1 MGSDGLTHKVGWIG
15 TGRMGAALAH
25 RLLDAGVD
33 LAVFN
38 RTRSKTDPLAARG
51 ATVADT
57 PADLADRDIV
67 FMMVGGP
74 ADVLEVTLGEHGVL
88 SNPDVRPKILI
99 DSTTIDPTTSDTLRK
114 QASELGTEILAVPVS
129 GNPKVVK
136 SGRLTAAA
144 SGPRAAYDEALP
156 YLELFGRKVTYVGTT
171 DEARLVKIGHNLFLG
186 VVTQSL
192 AEIVLLAEAAG
203 IKREDTMEF
212 INDSVMGSTFTRYK
226 TPALVN
232 LDYTPTFT
240 WHLLK
245 KDFDLGLALGDDVGV
260 PLPTAHLV
268 SQIVADGI
276 GRGFGDEDFASL
288 LSRLAEGAGM
298 EIESEDADV
307 TTGLE

>member
-1 MGSDGLTHKVGWIG
+1 MASDRLGHKVGWIG

-33 LAVFN
+33 LAVYN
-38 RTRSKTDPLAARG
+38 RTKSKTEPLVAKG
-51 ATVADT
+51 AVAVDT

-67 FMMVGGP
+67 FMMVAGP
-74 ADVLEVTLGEHGVL
+74 KDVLQVTLGDNGVL
-88 SNPDVRPKILI
+88 SDPDARPKILV
-99 DSTTIDPTTSDTLRK
+99 DSTTIDPDTSDTLRK
-114 QASELGTEILAVPVS
+114 EASELGTEVLAVPVS

-144 SGPRAAYDEALP
+144 SGPEAAYEEALP
-156 YLELFGRKVTYVGTT
+156 YLELFGRKVTYVGTS
-171 DEARLVKIGHNLFLG
+171 DEARLVKICHNLHLG

-192 AEIVLLAEAAG
+192 AEIVLLAEASG
-203 IKREDTMEF
+203 ISREATMEF
-212 INDSVMGSTFTRYK
+212 INDSVMGSTFSQYK

-245 KDFDLGLALGDDVGV
+245 KDFDLGLALGDETGV

-276 GRGFGDEDFASL
+276 GRGFGDEDFAAL

-298 EIESEDADV
+298 DIASEEADV